1 MKIGIL
7 GAGNVGGALG
17 KLWAG
22 QGHEVFFGARDPQ
35 SAKLQAVLKEVGAV
49 VRVGSLAE
57 AVAFAD
63 LVLLSVPS
71 SAVAEVA
78 GAGIDWQGKIVM
90 DATNRFPPAAA
101 DSGNSMGEEVA
112 RLLHGARVVKAFN
125 TTGSGNMNG
134 QPYGNQR
141 VDIHLCSDDAAAKA
155 AVADF
160 VRGSGFEPVD
170 CGPLANSALTE
181 ALAALWVALAYR
193 LGNGPDI
200 MFKLARR

>member
-17 KLWAG
+17 KLWAN
-22 QGHEVFFGARDPQ
+22 QGHEIFFGVRNPH
-35 SAKLQAVLKEVGAV
+35 SANLQAVLEEAGPTA
-49 VRVGSLAE
+49 RAGSLAE

-63 LVLLSVPS
+63 LVLLAVPS
-71 SAVAEVA
+71 AAVAEVA
-78 GAGIDWQGKIVM
+78 AAGIDWRGKVVM

-101 DSGNSMGEEVA
+101 GSGNSMGEEVA
-112 RLLHGARVVKAFN
+112 RLLSGARVVKAFN
-125 TTGSGNMNG
+125 TTGSANMDG
-134 QPYGNQR
+134 QPYGAQP
-141 VDIHLCSDDAAAKA
+141 VDIHLCSDDAPAKA
-155 AVADF
+155 TVAEF
-160 VRGSGFEPVD
+160 VRASGFEPVD

-181 ALAALWVALAYR
+181 TLAALWVTLAYR